1 LKKPPYAPL
10 IFLLPLLVFFVQ
22 YFFRFVD
29 DNRLTSWRWAFDIVE
44 GWKVYGVIAAGIVPA
59 YLLSRLPR
67 PPSGVLFLLSF
78 AVSAVFWREPEVIVD
93 ASRYFTQAKHL
104 EMFGVKYFLEQ
115 WGAGIDAWTDLPV
128 VPFFY
133 GLVFRYIGESRLYL
147 QVFTTSLFSL
157 TVVLTS
163 LIGRD
168 LWDEEVGST
177 AGLLLLGMPYVFSQ
191 VPLMLVDVPSMFLLT
206 LSVFAFGRAVIRGGA
221 FMTALAASAVFL
233 ALFSKYSLWLMLTV
247 LLVLLLVRMRDGV
260 TARPAD
266 IFRRGVLVFLLAA
279 VFGGAFLLYKYEI
292 VMEQMRLLIDYQKP
306 GLRRWTESFTSTF
319 LFQIHPFI
327 TAGAL
332 YSIYAAAKKRDVRY
346 VAAAW
351 LVLVLVLF
359 QVERIRYAMPAFP
372 MISLMAAYGMNEIKA
387 VRVRRFLVY
396 AAVLSSVAVAVF
408 AYLPMLERLSMRNLM
423 DAGAYMDTLGTGKVR
438 VYTLPQKSAVNPAVS
453 VPLLDLLT
461 EKDLL
466 YDYEPSGAL
475 PSEKIRKS
483 PLRFT
488 WRYKNPEY
496 YRASAGRAEE
506 NFAVVI
512 SGRAGEPLPS
522 YINDELSGFRAAR
535 VFGAT
540 IGLFRFQSVVTV
552 YRRAPS

>member
-260 TARPAD
+260 T
-266 IFRRGVLVFLLAA
+266 RG
-279 VFGGAFLLYKYEI
+279 I
-292 VMEQMRLLIDYQKP
+292 
-306 GLRRWTESFTSTF
+306 S
-319 LFQIHPFI
+319 
-327 TAGAL
+327 AL
-332 YSIYAAAKKRDVRY
+332 
-346 VAAAW
+346 
-351 LVLVLVLF
+351 
-359 QVERIRYAMPAFP
+359 
-372 MISLMAAYGMNEIKA
+372 
-387 VRVRRFLVY
+387 
-396 AAVLSSVAVAVF
+396 
-408 AYLPMLERLSMRNLM
+408 
-423 DAGAYMDTLGTGKVR
+423 
-438 VYTLPQKSAVNPAVS
+438 
-453 VPLLDLLT
+453 
-461 EKDLL
+461 
-466 YDYEPSGAL
+466 
-475 PSEKIRKS
+475 
-483 PLRFT
+483 
-488 WRYKNPEY
+488 
-496 YRASAGRAEE
+496 
-506 NFAVVI
+506 
-512 SGRAGEPLPS
+512 
-522 YINDELSGFRAAR
+522 
-535 VFGAT
+535 
-540 IGLFRFQSVVTV
+540 
-552 YRRAPS
+552 